1 MYSIYCLQPLKG
13 NDMFNDKIVALL
25 AEVDRDVLVEFFNC
39 EFDDHEWHCDSE
51 EIQAFRKLLKD
62 ENITFENVDRYGG
75 EDQGSNYW
83 SVYSFSD
90 GMQVVF
96 IKFDGWYAS
105 YEGSTYEEFF
115 EVTPVEKTITVF
127 EKK

>member
-1 MYSIYCLQPLKG
+1 MLK
-13 NDMFNDKIVALL
+13 DKIVALL
-25 AEVDRDVLVEFFNC
+25 AEAESDVITEFFHGEVN
-39 EFDDHEWHCDSE
+39 DNITWDSE
-51 EIQAFRKLLKD
+51 EVSDFRKLLSD
-62 ENITFENVDRYGG
+62 AGVTFQFVDRYGG

-96 IKFDGWYAS
+96 IQFQGWYAS
-105 YEGSTYEEFF
+105 YDGSTFDEFYE
-115 EVTPVEKTITVF
+115 VQPVEKTITVF